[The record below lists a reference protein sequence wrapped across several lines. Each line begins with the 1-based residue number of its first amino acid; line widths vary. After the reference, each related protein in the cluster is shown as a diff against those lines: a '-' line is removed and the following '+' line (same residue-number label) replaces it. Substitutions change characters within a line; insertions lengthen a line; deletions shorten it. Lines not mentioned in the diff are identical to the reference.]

1 MFKSLDTVPEEYFYQ
16 FLAARDAGKR
26 KRLKVYFGG
35 IYLTGLFLLFSSLF
49 VYNSHPR
56 VNYSYYFN
64 LIYIFLF
71 AIQIFG
77 LLLFSIP
84 GFAGKHQKLYW
95 ILVPLTSVICIQIG
109 VINACV
115 AMMGSAALPY
125 GFFLLVLLEIFGG
138 LVLNLCILKRAVKRI
153 PQGHYKEKGTRLFDD
168 KNGKIQ
174 RRGAIIA
181 SVISSLT
188 LPLFISLYLIPRFVH
203 FSNIF
208 ILVFV
213 SFLSIILLITM
224 SFINYF
230 PILQI
235 YCVNRFPTSEFTAPR
250 MKKTK

>member
-1 MFKSLDTVPEEYFYQ
+1 MFKSLDIVPDEYFYQ

-26 KRLKVYFGG
+26 VRIK
-35 IYLTGLFLLFSSLF
+35 GLWAAMIISGAFLLLSSIF
-49 VYNSHPR
+49 VHNSRPR
-56 VNYSYYFN
+56 VEYSYYCN
-64 LIYIFLF
+64 LVFVILF
-71 AIQIFG
+71 GVQI
-77 LLLFSIP
+77 LMCLFFSVP
-84 GFAGKHQKLYW
+84 GIAGKLQKFYW
-95 ILVPLTSVICIQIG
+95 VFSFINVMCFQFSVCN
-109 VINACV
+109 VCV

-125 GFFLLVLLEIFGG
+125 GFFLLILLIIFGG
-138 LVLNLCILKRAVKRI
+138 LVLNIYILKRAVKRI
-153 PQGHYKEKGTRLFDD
+153 PQGYYKEKGTRLFDD
-168 KNGKIQ
+168 KNWKIQ
-174 RRGAIIA
+174 IRGAIIA

-230 PILQI
+230 PIMQI